1 MLDEWELFEE
11 KRRTTR
17 LDIIKQ
23 QLFLKIRL
31 KK

>member
-17 LDIIKQ
+17 LDIIKS
-23 QLFLKIRL
+23 KISS
-31 KK
+31 KKHLEN